1 MPERLNCAASR
12 LCLIYS
18 PGERESHIYGG
29 CQRGHSY
36 MSLPAFPG
44 MKIVRCTMIYYR
56 VALQDKQTRPW
67 KWKSTVLTS
76 IDALLLFLRTY
87 RAIPKEDMRVFFSSS
102 TEGMEEML
110 SRQNQGL
117 VSNSVSADQL
127 LSSRSMNLSE

>member
-1 MPERLNCAASR
+1 M
-12 LCLIYS
+12 
-18 PGERESHIYGG
+18 
-29 CQRGHSY
+29 
-36 MSLPAFPG
+36 
-44 MKIVRCTMIYYR
+44 TYYR
-56 VALQDKQTRPW
+56 VALQDKQSPAW

-87 RAIPKEDMRVFFSSS
+87 RAVPKEDVRVFFSSS

-127 LSSRSMNLSE
+127 LTGRSMNLSEIKRLEFELLSAGDHDVPYTFTLPTYMPQILAWTKLLARVQSGELEP